1 MNKTIVFAFFVFF
14 LALLTG
20 CIGGGQSSETRLYSL
35 PSVGAKETL
44 PCRVTVLKL
53 RNLSGADRR
62 FLFKYSRNRMQTDEF
77 NRWLL
82 DPELSLERFLRGEL
96 KGSGR
101 KDVRVRGVI
110 TAFEFDAEK
119 HLAVLAADFT
129 LHCGQLESSFSIRQE
144 KSFSSKETAAESMG
158 QCAVS
163 LAGELKKRIL
173 ALYEQAQSDRAA
185 Q

>member
-1 MNKTIVFAFFVFF
+1 MILFSGFV
-14 LALLTG
+14 LLVALLSG
-20 CIGGGQSSETRLYSL
+20 CIGGSSSETRLYSL
-35 PSVGAKETL
+35 PSAGAKEIL

-62 FLFKYSRNRMQTDEF
+62 FLFRYSRSRMQTDEF

-101 KDVRVRGVI
+101 KDIRVRGVI
-110 TAFEFDAEK
+110 TVFEFDAEK
-119 HLAVLAADFT
+119 RLAVLAADFT
-129 LHCGQLESSFSIRQE
+129 LHCDQLESSFTIRQE
-144 KSFSSKETAAESMG
+144 KSFSSKDTAAEAMG

-163 LAGELKKRIL
+163 LAGELRKRIL

-185 Q
+185 H

>member
-1 MNKTIVFAFFVFF
+1 MNRTIVLAFFVFF
-14 LALLTG
+14 LALLSG
-20 CIGGGQSSETRLYSL
+20 CIGGQSSETRLYSL

-62 FLFKYSRNRMQTDEF
+62 FLFRYSRNRMQTDEF

-96 KGSGR
+96 KGSGK
-101 KDVRVRGVI
+101 KDVRIRGVI
-110 TAFEFDAEK
+110 TVFEFDAEK
-119 HLAVLAADFT
+119 KLAVLAADFT
-129 LHCGQLESSFSIRQE
+129 LHCDQVESSFSIRQE
-144 KSFSSKETAAESMG
+144 KSFSSKDTAAEAMG
-158 QCAVS
+158 QCAAS
-163 LAGELKKRIL
+163 LAGELKKHIL
-173 ALYEQAQSDRAA
+173 VWYKQVQSDGAA